1 MQNPYA
7 HAIAAADHAIRAA
20 EAAHAAVKNAI
31 AGLISDTEAE
41 MAMDAMRRASRH
53 ADAAIHAV
61 NRGDQDDAEISAVIA
76 EEAAVTAEILAG
88 NV

>member
-1 MQNPYA
+1 MTTYT
-7 HAIAAADHAIRAA
+7 HATEATESAIRAA
-20 EAAHAAVKNAI
+20 DAAHAAVKNGI
-31 AGLISDTEAE
+31 AGLISDAEVE

-53 ADAAIHAV
+53 ADAAIHAENV
-61 NRGDQDDAEISAVIA
+61 GDKDNAEISAVIA